1 MTTIA
6 HSTETLPTGDWQ
18 TDPAHSR
25 VEFSLEYMGGTFRGS
40 FSPFEASLKVD
51 EDGRATLTGLA
62 RAEDV
67 RVQDENLEAH
77 LLSPEF
83 FDAERTPELRFH
95 ANDLRREGE
104 TIEASGE
111 LTVRGQ
117 SSPVELH
124 GTIRG
129 PLTDPYGRERLGVTL
144 ETSVDRTQFGLN
156 WNAPLADGEPALAND
171 VYLSAELYLVEA

>member
-6 HSTETLPTGDWQ
+6 NDTQTLPAGDWQ
-18 TDPAHSR
+18 ADAAHSR

-40 FSPFEASLKVD
+40 FSPFEARLEVD
-51 EDGRATLTGLA
+51 EDGQATLTGLA
-62 RAEDV
+62 RAENV

-83 FDAERTPELRFH
+83 FDAERTPELRFQ

-117 SSPVELH
+117 SSPVELR

-129 PLTDPYGRERLGVTL
+129 PLTDPYGRERIGVTF
-144 ETSVDRTQFGLN
+144 ETTVDRTAFRLN
-156 WNAPLADGEPALAND
+156 WNAPLADGAPALAND
-171 VYLSAELYLVEA
+171 VKLSAELYLVEA

>member
-6 HSTETLPTGDWQ
+6 HSTETLPAGDWQ
-18 TDPAHSR
+18 VDAAHSR
-25 VEFSLEYMGGTFRGS
+25 AEFSIEYMGGTFRGS
-40 FSPFEASLKVD
+40 FSPFEARLQVD
-51 EDGRATLTGLA
+51 EDGQATLTGIA
-62 RAEDV
+62 RAENV

-83 FDAERTPELRFH
+83 FDAERTARLGCQ
-95 ANDLRREGE
+95 ATDLRGEGG

-117 SSPVELH
+117 SSPVELR

-144 ETSVDRTQFGLN
+144 ETSVDRTAFGLN
-156 WNAPLADGEPALAND
+156 WNAPLADGEPT
-171 VYLSAELYLVEA
+171 